1 MITKQRLKKAEQA
14 LEQAHQTAV
23 TSHECYA
30 LLLNSHKKLL
40 KNLRKNGISRHD
52 ALVDFE
58 KLMQE
63 HSQRFNDAIAE
74 MEMLSKE
81 FHHLENQYQQQ
92 AA

>member
-14 LEQAHQTAV
+14 LEQAHQTAI

-30 LLLNSHKKLL
+30 LLLSSHKKLL
-40 KNLRKNGISRHD
+40 KNLRKTGISRHD

-58 KLMQE
+58 QLMQE
-63 HSQRFNDAIAE
+63 HSQRFNDAIEE
-74 MEMLSKE
+74 MDKLSKE
-81 FHHLENQYQQQ
+81 FHDLEDEYQHQ